1 MKQWKICRKC
11 GCPIDNVNGVWVVFD
26 PSTTADGLSYCPPNP
41 DHTGYLGAHAPKKE
55 AKDGGKRP

>member
-11 GCPIDNVNGVWVVFD
+11 KLPIHDVKGVWVVFD

-41 DHTGYLGAHAPKKE
+41 DHLGKVGNHAP
-55 AKDGGKRP
+55 AKRPVYRP